1 MPARVVGAGAGVN
14 KPPGVGVDDQSAEHR
29 IGVGQDRS
37 ILADVRVPA
46 RWSRT
51 PTAGNPASTLT
62 TAPGR
67 AAPAVANPAG
77 NARST
82 TVLTQ
87 AWAKIRSTNAS
98 ARA

>member
-1 MPARVVGAGAGVN
+1 MSTEGSTRAVLAALLANTGIAVLKLVAWLLTGAA
-14 KPPGVGVDDQSAEHR
+14 SMLAE
-29 IGVGQDRS
+29 
-37 ILADVRVPA
+37 ARVPA

-51 PTAGNPASTLT
+51 TTAGNPASTLT

-87 AWAKIRSTNAS
+87 ASAKIRSTNAS